1 MMKKAK
7 KMNVNDFGFEEEL
20 KPTHILSRLEY
31 DLWGSK
37 NLENMKL
44 NNEPFIK
51 YMNKERKN
59 DNTIFKTKKRKVHKK
74 A

>member
-1 MMKKAK
+1 MKKAK

>member
-7 KMNVNDFGFEEEL
+7 KMNINDLGFEEEL
-20 KPTHILSRLEY
+20 RPTHILSRLEY

-37 NLENMKL
+37 NLENINL
-44 NNEPFIK
+44 
-51 YMNKERKN
+51 
-59 DNTIFKTKKRKVHKK
+59 KRKVHKK

>member
-1 MMKKAK
+1 MKKAK
-7 KMNVNDFGFEEEL
+7 KMNVNDLGFEEEL

-44 NNEPFIK
+44 NNEPFLK